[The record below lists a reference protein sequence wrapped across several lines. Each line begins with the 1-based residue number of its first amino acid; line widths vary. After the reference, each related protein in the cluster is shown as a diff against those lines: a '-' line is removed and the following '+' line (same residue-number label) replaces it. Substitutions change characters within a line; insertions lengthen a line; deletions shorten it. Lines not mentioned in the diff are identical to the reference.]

1 METVAVCLYSKYS
14 QRSKEFLD
22 DIHPSMGIQMLC
34 VDNEEV
40 RQAIVK
46 DNHGYHIKTVPC
58 IFLFYSNGR
67 LEKYEG
73 SDAFAWLRK
82 ARKVIEANMFQQQQV
97 PQQTPIQFQQ
107 ASVPQ
112 QTPIQQ
118 QMPLQQTT
126 PIVQQ
131 MPPQQTPI
139 VQQQM
144 PQPEIQQMSSFEPP
158 QPQPFPTPYEQ
169 VNNEPLDITPIDEN
183 GIQTLHQ
190 NLPPQQNAEDIMN
203 QEMELRRASDQ
214 IMTRKQDNIKELAQM
229 MQRQRESDDDKIA
242 PPPLYPQDQQNNRPP
257 F

>member
-34 VDNEEV
+34 IDNEQV

-58 IFLFYSNGR
+58 IFLFHSNGR

-82 ARKVIEANMFQQQQV
+82 AREVMEANMFQQQEQV
-97 PQQTPIQFQQ
+97 MPQQTPIQFQQ
-107 ASVPQ
+107 PQQPQMPQ
-112 QTPIQQ
+112 QTRIA
-118 QMPLQQTT
+118 
-126 PIVQQ
+126 
-131 MPPQQTPI
+131 QQTPS
-139 VQQQM
+139 
-144 PQPEIQQMSSFEPP
+144 PLPEIQQPPPPPPFDLP
-158 QPQPFPTPYEQ
+158 QPQTFPTPYEQ
-169 VNNEPLDITPIDEN
+169 VSNEPLDITPIDEN
-183 GIQTLHQ
+183 GIQSLNQ

>member
-1 METVAVCLYSKYS
+1 MEKKYKMESVAVCLYSKYS

-22 DIHPSMGIQMLC
+22 DIHPSMGVQMLC

-73 SDAFAWLRK
+73 SDAFTWLRK
-82 ARKVIEANMFQQQQV
+82 TREMLEATMFQ
-97 PQQTPIQFQQ
+97 PQQTPVQFQKP
-107 ASVPQ
+107 APPQ

-118 QMPLQQTT
+118 IT
-126 PIVQQ
+126 
-131 MPPQQTPI
+131 PPQQTPI
-139 VQQQM
+139 QQPVFAEQTLM
-144 PQPEIQQMSSFEPP
+144 EV
-158 QPQPFPTPYEQ
+158 PQPFATPYEQ
-169 VNNEPLDITPIDEN
+169 MKNEPLDITPIDEN
-183 GIQTLHQ
+183 GIQSIQQ
-190 NLPPQQNAEDIMN
+190 NLPPQQNTEDIMN

-229 MQRQRESDDDKIA
+229 MQRQRENDDDKIA
-242 PPPLYPQDQQNNRPP
+242 PPALYPKDQQTNRPP

>member
-34 VDNEEV
+34 IDNEEV

-46 DNHGYHIKTVPC
+46 DNQGYHIKTVPC
-58 IFLFYSNGR
+58 IFLFHSNGR

-73 SDAFAWLRK
+73 SDAFTWLRK
-82 ARKVIEANMFQQQQV
+82 AREIMEANMFQQQQQM
-97 PQQTPIQFQQ
+97 PQQTPIQLQQ
-107 ASVPQ
+107 PVPPQQTPIQLQQTPIQLQQPVPPQ

-118 QMPLQQTT
+118 QMP
-126 PIVQQ
+126 PEI
-131 MPPQQTPI
+131 
-139 VQQQM
+139 
-144 PQPEIQQMSSFEPP
+144 PQPPPFEP
-158 QPQPFPTPYEQ
+158 QLPYEQ
-169 VNNEPLDITPIDEN
+169 INNEPLDITPIDEN
-183 GIQTLHQ
+183 GIQSLHQ
-190 NLPPQQNAEDIMN
+190 NMPPQQNAEDIMN

>member
-34 VDNEEV
+34 IDNEEV

-46 DNHGYHIKTVPC
+46 DNQGYHIKTVPC
-58 IFLFYSNGR
+58 IFLFHSNGR

-73 SDAFAWLRK
+73 SDAFTWLRK
-82 ARKVIEANMFQQQQV
+82 AREVIEANSFQQQQQMLQQTPIQLQQPV
-97 PQQTPIQFQQ
+97 QPQQTPIQFQQ
-107 ASVPQ
+107 PVQPQ
-112 QTPIQQ
+112 QTQIQQ
-118 QMPLQQTT
+118 QMPS
-126 PIVQQ
+126 P
-131 MPPQQTPI
+131 
-139 VQQQM
+139 
-144 PQPEIQQMSSFEPP
+144 PQPEIQQPPQFEP
-158 QPQPFPTPYEQ
+158 QQPYEH

-183 GIQTLHQ
+183 GIQSLHQ

>member
-1 METVAVCLYSKYS
+1 
-14 QRSKEFLD
+14 
-22 DIHPSMGIQMLC
+22 MGIQMLC
-34 VDNEEV
+34 IDNEEV

-58 IFLFYSNGR
+58 VFLFHSNGR

-82 ARKVIEANMFQQQQV
+82 VREVMEAKMFQQQQGLQQTPIQFPQPPQQEQQMM
-97 PQQTPIQFQQ
+97 PQQTPIQF
-107 ASVPQ
+107 PQ
-112 QTPIQQ
+112 P
-118 QMPLQQTT
+118 
-126 PIVQQ
+126 
-131 MPPQQTPI
+131 
-139 VQQQM
+139 
-144 PQPEIQQMSSFEPP
+144 PQPEIQQQQPP
-158 QPQPFPTPYEQ
+158 PSPLPSGQPQPLPTPYEQ
-169 VNNEPLDITPIDEN
+169 MSNEPIDITPIDEN
-183 GIQTLHQ
+183 GIQSLHQ

>member
-58 IFLFYSNGR
+58 IFLFHSNGR

-73 SDAFAWLRK
+73 SDAFTWLRK
-82 ARKVIEANMFQQQQV
+82 AREVIEANSFQQQQQMLQQTPIQLQQPV
-97 PQQTPIQFQQ
+97 QPQQTPIK
-107 ASVPQ
+107 
-112 QTPIQQ
+112 Q
-118 QMPLQQTT
+118 QMPS
-126 PIVQQ
+126 P
-131 MPPQQTPI
+131 
-139 VQQQM
+139 
-144 PQPEIQQMSSFEPP
+144 PQPEIQQPPQFEP
-158 QPQPFPTPYEQ
+158 QQPYEH

-183 GIQTLHQ
+183 GIQSLHQ

>member
-40 RQAIVK
+40 RQAITK
-46 DNHGYHIKTVPC
+46 DHHGYHIKTVPC
-58 IFLFYSNGR
+58 IFLFHSNGR

-82 ARKVIEANMFQQQQV
+82 AREIIEANMFQQQQQQM

-107 ASVPQ
+107 TSVPQ
-112 QTPIQQ
+112 QTPIVQ

-131 MPPQQTPI
+131 MPLS
-139 VQQQM
+139 
-144 PQPEIQQMSSFEPP
+144 PQPEIQQPPPFEPP

-169 VNNEPLDITPIDEN
+169 VNNQLLDITPIDEN
-183 GIQTLHQ
+183 GIQSLNQ
-190 NLPPQQNAEDIMN
+190 NLPPQQNTEDIMN

>member
-1 METVAVCLYSKYS
+1 MESVAVCLYSKYS

-22 DIHPSMGIQMLC
+22 DIHPSMGVQMLC

-58 IFLFYSNGR
+58 VFLFYSNGR

-73 SDAFAWLRK
+73 SDAFTWLRK
-82 ARKVIEANMFQQQQV
+82 TREILEATMLQPQQTPLQPQQTTPIQFQQPPPQ
-97 PQQTPIQFQQ
+97 PQQTPIQ
-107 ASVPQ
+107 P
-112 QTPIQQ
+112 P
-118 QMPLQQTT
+118 MPTEQVL
-126 PIVQQ
+126 
-131 MPPQQTPI
+131 M
-139 VQQQM
+139 
-144 PQPEIQQMSSFEPP
+144 EAP

-169 VNNEPLDITPIDEN
+169 MNTEPLDITPIDEN
-183 GIQTLHQ
+183 GIQSIHQ

-229 MQRQRESDDDKIA
+229 MQRQRESDDDQIA
-242 PPPLYPQDQQNNRPP
+242 PPALYPKDQQTNRPP

>member
-40 RQAIVK
+40 RQSIVK

-58 IFLFYSNGR
+58 IFLFHSNGR

-73 SDAFAWLRK
+73 SDAFTWLRK
-82 ARKVIEANMFQQQQV
+82 AREVIEANSFQQQQQI
-97 PQQTPIQFQQ
+97 PQQTPLQFQQ
-107 ASVPQ
+107 TSVPQ
-112 QTPIQQ
+112 QTPIVQ
-118 QMPLQQTT
+118 QMPLPQTT

-131 MPPQQTPI
+131 MPLS
-139 VQQQM
+139 
-144 PQPEIQQMSSFEPP
+144 PQPEIQQPPPFEPP

-169 VNNEPLDITPIDEN
+169 VNNQLLDITPIDEN
-183 GIQTLHQ
+183 GIQSLNQ
-190 NLPPQQNAEDIMN
+190 NLPPQQNTEDIMN

-214 IMTRKQDNIKELAQM
+214 IMTRKQDNIKELAKM